1 MATEVYQIET
11 FRPRGATDDS
21 VLVMSAEQH
30 QCVQKPSKSNG
41 VMEYGFDAEER
52 RHRAMREC
60 TKTKTVTYRNIN
72 PTLSVHNM
80 YTNRDRYVADYRRT
94 EMTRFRVGSHRLK
107 VETGRWSRLPKE
119 ERTCLCI
126 VGGVQDEEHVVF
138 KCEYTRD
145 LREKYEVGEVQTLV
159 EVLDDIDNVDFIY
172 EIMQRFK

>member
-1 MATEVYQIET
+1 
-11 FRPRGATDDS
+11 
-21 VLVMSAEQH
+21 
-30 QCVQKPSKSNG
+30 
-41 VMEYGFDAEER
+41 MEYGFDAEER

-159 EVLDDIDNVDFIY
+159 EVLDDIDKVDFIY